1 MAQTDVGGWLQAT
14 WGEVLAEMN
23 DLDGAI
29 AKTRQGVEIGERGGD
44 LAMLGWNYLCLIR
57 TLFSRGDLTSAEE
70 IIHKIEITA
79 RESFIPPWIMNLHAA
94 WQGRI
99 WLAQDK
105 KEAAYLWAEERGLD
119 AKFAPTYD
127 HELEYLVLARILM
140 AQKRL
145 DEAIFLLQR
154 MLESAELGRRTT
166 RVIKILMLQ
175 ALAYHDNGDTTRA
188 MNILAQAL
196 SQAEPGGFI
205 RTFVDE
211 GPQMARLLYEALSK
225 GIAPEYIQILLSVFP
240 DAEEKIIEPSKAQA
254 PYPELIEPL
263 SEREIEVLQLIS
275 KGYTN
280 PEIAAR
286 LYLSLNTVKVHT
298 RNIYGKLDVHNRAQA
313 IARAQA
319 LGLLEYRPGNK
330 SSGGL

>member
-1 MAQTDVGGWLQAT
+1 M
-14 WGEVLAEMN
+14 
-23 DLDGAI
+23 
-29 AKTRQGVEIGERGGD
+29 
-44 LAMLGWNYLCLIR
+44 
-57 TLFSRGDLTSAEE
+57 GDLTSAEE
-70 IIHKIEITA
+70 IIHKIEIAA
-79 RESFIPPWIMNLHAA
+79 RESFIPPWIMNLQAA

-119 AKFAPTYD
+119 ANLAPTYD
-127 HELEYLVLARILM
+127 HELEYLVLTRILM
-140 AQKRL
+140 AQNRL

-154 MLESAELGRRTT
+154 MIESAELGRRTS

-175 ALAYHDNGDTTRA
+175 ALAYHDKGDTTLA
-188 MNILAQAL
+188 LNLLAQAL
-196 SQAEPGGFI
+196 AQAEQGGFI

-211 GPQMARLLYEALSK
+211 GPQMAHLLYEALSK
-225 GIAPEYIQILLSVFP
+225 GIAPEYIQRLLSFFP
-240 DAEEKIIEPSKAQA
+240 DAEEKIIEPSKTQA

-263 SEREIEVLQLIS
+263 SEREIEILQLIS